1 MRTEA
6 VLHQCDIDR
15 TKTAHLAEDSK
26 DYDERFQ
33 IAIFMIEMQ
42 LAGRNKWLLDQI
54 EQRLES
60 DDEASTA
67 IESEAEQNDRCCLR
81 HSRGPIG
88 VDKPSESKKFLG

>member
-6 VLHQCDIDR
+6 VLHQCDVDR

-54 EQRLES
+54 
-60 DDEASTA
+60 
-67 IESEAEQNDRCCLR
+67 
-81 HSRGPIG
+81 
-88 VDKPSESKKFLG
+88 